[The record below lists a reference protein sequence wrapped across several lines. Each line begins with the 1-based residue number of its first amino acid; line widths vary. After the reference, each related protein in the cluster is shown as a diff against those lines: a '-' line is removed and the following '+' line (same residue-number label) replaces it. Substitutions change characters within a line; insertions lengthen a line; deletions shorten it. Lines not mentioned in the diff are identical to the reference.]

1 MKIKKNKIESSYLI
15 SLNSFEDERG
25 SFTRLFDKK
34 VFKKLNVPN
43 QVVQTNFS
51 VSKKRGTI
59 RGFHYQKKPFEEMK
73 SVTCL
78 KGEIFDVIIDLRKK
92 SKTYMKW
99 QGFKLSEYR
108 KQILIVPE
116 GCAHAFQTLTNNVSV
131 LYFFS
136 QFYNPKKESG
146 IRWNDKKFKV
156 KWPIKPF
163 NISQKDKNWADY
175 NE

>member
-1 MKIKKNKIESSYLI
+1 MKIKKNKIASSYLI
-15 SLNSFEDERG
+15 TLNSFEDERG

-34 VFKKLNVPN
+34 VFRELKVSN

-51 VSKKRGTI
+51 VSKKKGTI
-59 RGFHYQKKPFEEMK
+59 RGFHFQKKPFEEMK
-73 SVTCL
+73 SVTCI

-99 QGFKLSEYR
+99 EGFRLNENR
-108 KQILIVPE
+108 RHILIVPA
-116 GCAHAFQTLTNNVSV
+116 GCAHAFQTLTNNAEV
-131 LYFFS
+131 LYFCS

-156 KWPIKPF
+156 KWPIKPS
-163 NISQKDKNWADY
+163 NISQKDKNWDDY
-175 NE
+175 I